1 MTKALSDYLSQEI
14 AKIAISE
21 RELSR
26 RAGLSVMAVN
36 RIIRNPEST
45 PTADT
50 CIKLAHALNVPITLL
65 LQLAGYGEIDLSEQV
80 APEIAAFAA
89 YLNHLSP
96 KTYTLALEACWSVTR
111 ILAQAIE
118 EDVGSQKAEEQ

>member
-1 MTKALSDYLSQEI
+1 MSKALSDFLSTEI
-14 AKIAISE
+14 KTVDISE

-50 CIKLAHALNVPITLL
+50 CIRLAHALNFPVALL
-65 LQLAGYGEIDLSEQV
+65 LQLAGYGDINLSGEIS
-80 APEIAAFAA
+80 PEIAAFAT
-89 YLNHLSP
+89 YLNSLPP
-96 KTYTLALEACWSVTR
+96 KTYTLALEVCWSATR
-111 ILAQAIE
+111 ILAQAMDGKTSE
-118 EDVGSQKAEEQ
+118 T